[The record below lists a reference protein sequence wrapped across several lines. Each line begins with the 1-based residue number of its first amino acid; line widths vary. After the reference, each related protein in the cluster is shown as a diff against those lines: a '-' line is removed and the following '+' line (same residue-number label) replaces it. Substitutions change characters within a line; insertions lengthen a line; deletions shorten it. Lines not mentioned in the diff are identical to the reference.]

1 MGYITTIMSILTEQ
15 ELIAIINNP
24 ENHITDV
31 KRNADQKIVEFKAPK
46 SLEEIVGRTDLDR
59 KEAYACFE
67 KNRPATYFKAYER
80 VSEPINLQWLLTT
93 KQQELFKNDTGSF
106 IPVYQVTFDSILS
119 MLKGEGFASD
129 ILQNALKWRKD
140 GKSFEVALNQW
151 VDSLTVLQGCQYE
164 YVRVYS
170 SNYSKQISET
180 FWYKL
185 PSGDVMAKRFK
196 KQFQTISHQC
206 IQNPRVR
213 DKIILILTLDAN
225 APNDWKFLL
234 AHNYDNSLK
243 GCYYL
248 HTLNAIELGG
258 NYTPIIVSH
267 ELDHALHNLL
277 HIVIVDDCEECM
289 AEFGKIPFTRKL
301 LNLPEIA
308 DKMIQ
313 VSRKEMEAFWGYEAS
328 KLLQFTNSQIEF
340 SKRVL
345 CEHYFMKAVWAAGE
359 EIFTRMGVNVL
370 SDHNGK
376 VGIFFNPFSEIGEH
390 KAVIWGY
397 PMWDKIVKNDVYDTP
412 RFIQDNVMYML
423 PDQDGGI
430 RDQFPVAYLN
440 PELKEAVTTIAD
452 NIKAKGFPVP
462 AEDIQCILFKILKV
476 TTDIHPCLPVNP
488 EGTKDDFY
496 SNLSQLLNTCGLK
509 SAEDYKQA

>member
-1 MGYITTIMSILTEQ
+1 MSFLTEQ
-15 ELIAIINNP
+15 ELIDIINNP

-46 SLEEIVGRTDLDR
+46 SLKEIVGRTDLDR
-59 KEAYACFE
+59 EEACACFE
-67 KNRPATYFKAYER
+67 KNRPATCLKAYER
-80 VSEPINLQWLLTT
+80 VSEPINLQALLTPE
-93 KQQELFKNDTGSF
+93 QQELFKNDTGNL
-106 IPVYQVTFDSILS
+106 IPAYQVTFDSIFA
-119 MLKGEGFASD
+119 MLKREGFAPD

-140 GKSFEVALNQW
+140 GKVFEVALDQW
-151 VDSLTVLQGCQYE
+151 LDSLTVLQACENE
-164 YVRVYS
+164 YVEP
-170 SNYSKQISET
+170 SNHVPENHVHET
-180 FWYKL
+180 LWYEL
-185 PSGDVMAKRFK
+185 PSGDGMAKRFK
-196 KQFQTISHQC
+196 KQFQTILHQC

-225 APNDWKFLL
+225 APKDWKFLL
-234 AHNYDNSLK
+234 AHNYNNALK
-243 GCYYL
+243 DCYYL

-258 NYTPIIVSH
+258 NYTPITVSH

-277 HIVIVDDCEECM
+277 HINIMCDCEECM
-289 AEFGKIPFTRKL
+289 ADFGKIPFTRKL

-328 KLLQFTNSQIEF
+328 KSLQFTNSQIKF

-359 EIFTRMGVNVL
+359 EIFTRMGVSVL

-430 RDQFPVAYLN
+430 PGPDPIVYLN

-462 AEDIQCILFKILKV
+462 AEDIQRILFKILKV

>member
-1 MGYITTIMSILTEQ
+1 MSILTEQ
-15 ELIAIINNP
+15 ELIDSINNP

-31 KRNADQKIVEFKAPK
+31 KRNADQKIVEFKATK
-46 SLEEIVGRTDLDR
+46 SLEKIVGRTDLER
-59 KEAYACFE
+59 NEAYALFL
-67 KNRPATYFKAYER
+67 KNRPATCLKAYER
-80 VSEPINLQWLLTT
+80 VSEPINLQALLTPE
-93 KQQELFKNDTGSF
+93 QQELFKNDTGNL
-106 IPVYQVTFDSILS
+106 IPAYQVTFDSILS
-119 MLKGEGFASD
+119 MLKHEGYAPD
-129 ILQNALKWRKD
+129 ILQNALEWRED
-140 GKSFEVALNQW
+140 GKSFEVALAQW
-151 VDSLTVLQGCQYE
+151 VDSLTVLQECQYE
-164 YVRVYS
+164 YARDY
-170 SNYSKQISET
+170 SNYSKGVPEM
-180 FWYKL
+180 FWYEL

-196 KQFQTISHQC
+196 KQFQNSLHQC

-225 APNDWKFLL
+225 APKDWKFLL
-234 AHNYDNSLK
+234 AHNYNNALK
-243 GCYYL
+243 DCYYL
-248 HTLNAIELGG
+248 HTLIAIELGG
-258 NYTPIIVSH
+258 NYTPITVSH

-277 HIVIVDDCEECM
+277 HIMCDCEECM
-289 AEFGKIPFTRKL
+289 ADFGKIPFTRKL

-313 VSRKEMEAFWGYEAS
+313 VSDREMEAFWGYEAS
-328 KLLQFTNSQIEF
+328 KSLQFTNSQIKF

-359 EIFTRMGVNVL
+359 EMFTRMGVNML

-390 KAVIWGY
+390 KAVIWGH

-423 PDQDGGI
+423 PDEDYGI
-430 RDQFPVAYLN
+430 PGPDPIVYLN

-452 NIKAKGFPVP
+452 NIKANGFPVP
-462 AEDIQCILFKILKV
+462 AEDIQRILFKILKV
-476 TTDIHPCLPVNP
+476 TTGIHPCLPVNP
-488 EGTKDDFY
+488 EWTKDDFY